1 MSRIA
6 FFCIPAWGHT
16 SPPVEVVRALTSQG
30 HQVRY
35 YSFAPFREKLE
46 SAGAEVVLCDGALP
60 PAPPDLDRKVGRDFT
75 ALVQM
80 VTDTTLALEEKVCR
94 ELETF
99 RPEVIV
105 SDSICF
111 WGKLFAGKLGVPYV
125 CSTTTFAFNQHSAQ
139 RMKPTAG
146 EMLRSLVGTPRV
158 GRCMALLRRHGYPVK
173 GLLDLIQNDNE
184 TDTIVY
190 TSRAFQPM
198 SETFSD
204 RYAFVG
210 PSLPE
215 RALAEQPPK
224 ARPLVYISLGTVMNR
239 QADFYRSCIA
249 ALEKEPLD
257 VVMSVGEGVDPAN
270 LAPVPENY
278 QIERRVDQLAVLA
291 RADVFLTH
299 CGMNSANEA
308 IWFGVPTVLYPQQ
321 SEEGAVA
328 DRMEELGLGLR
339 LKDASTIREAVRQVL
354 TEPGYRERT
363 LAMGETFRSAG
374 GPTRAAEKILSCRR

>member
-1 MSRIA
+1 M
-6 FFCIPAWGHT
+6 
-16 SPPVEVVRALTSQG
+16 
-30 HQVRY
+30 
-35 YSFAPFREKLE
+35 
-46 SAGAEVVLCDGALP
+46 CDGALP

-198 SETFSD
+198 AETFSD

-257 VVMSVGEGVDPAN
+257 VVMSVGEGVDPASLS
-270 LAPVPENY
+270 LAPANFR
-278 QIERRVDQLAVLA
+278 IERRVDQLAVLA

-321 SEEGAVA
+321 SEEAAVA
-328 DRMEELGLGLR
+328 DCRGCR
-339 LKDASTIREAVRQVL
+339 LAKTRRHTAFGEGNRAAQVL
-354 TEPGYRERT
+354 LVGEGPGREEDLQGRPFVGPAGRLLDRM
-363 LAMGETFRSAG
+363 LAAVGLDRETVYIANVV
-374 GPTRAAEKILSCRR
+374 K